1 MLPATAPS
9 RLGYVLKTHRR
20 TIMENHIYRTLPNDH
35 LTGRKIVHQL
45 SMRKTAFAVL
55 TALLIAGSTAQTAMA
70 SERQADARHQ
80 GHHHVDYRGSYNS
93 LGNVILPTSESKPR
107 SNETRSC
114 DVLWCYAD

>member
-1 MLPATAPS
+1 
-9 RLGYVLKTHRR
+9 
-20 TIMENHIYRTLPNDH
+20 MENHIYRILPNDH
-35 LTGRKIVHQL
+35 LIARKIVRQL

-55 TALLIAGSTAQTAMA
+55 SALLIAGSTAQTAMA
-70 SERQADARHQ
+70 SERHADTRHQ